1 MCGISGIIN
10 FNGITENQNE
20 DIILIN
26 QALHH
31 RGPNNEGYFNS
42 DMVNFGHQRLA
53 IIDINELANQPMTD
67 INNEIIVTF
76 NGEIFN
82 HAELRS
88 ELESKYD
95 FKTNHSDTE
104 VIIYAYKEWGIDCIQ
119 RFTGQFA
126 IALYDKT
133 IGSVFLIR
141 DRIGQKPLYYS
152 HTGDSTYFS
161 SEIKSLLTSKK
172 IKNSLNEEA
181 IYDYLTLLTTKAPKT
196 FFNQISKVE
205 SGCYIEI
212 TRDKKISHRY
222 WDVANYLKT
231 PIMDS
236 EQEAILKTEELLEKS
251 MRLRNI
257 ADIPLT
263 YAISGGLDSSLNL
276 YYAKTIGSNIDAIN
290 ISFDVDNKFNESKIA
305 EQYCSKLDV
314 PLKTIVINK
323 SDIETG
329 ISDFFKVQPDM
340 PIGDPNSILMY
351 ILAKET
357 KKNGRHILMVGEGGD
372 EIGGYP
378 KYLKTLKRNRVLK
391 SLQFILKPLIQSTS
405 FRLKSL
411 DYFFNDT
418 IIPKSQIHGF
428 TEAEKNK
435 LWRSKSK
442 PRSTYV
448 SMYETMSEVNL
459 NTNDRYLRQILNL
472 EYKIRLPEMI
482 LARIDYP
489 TMANSVEARSPL
501 C

>member
-1 MCGISGIIN
+1 MLNSEVN
-10 FNGITENQNE
+10 LNQNM
-20 DIILIN
+20 I
-26 QALHH
+26 
-31 RGPNNEGYFNS
+31 
-42 DMVNFGHQRLA
+42 
-53 IIDINELANQPMTD
+53 
-67 INNEIIVTF
+67 
-76 NGEIFN
+76 
-82 HAELRS
+82 
-88 ELESKYD
+88 

-251 MRLRNI
+251 MRPAQYCR
-257 ADIPLT
+257 
-263 YAISGGLDSSLNL
+263 YS
-276 YYAKTIGSNIDAIN
+276 SNICYKRR
-290 ISFDVDNKFNESKIA
+290 SRQQSK
-305 EQYCSKLDV
+305 
-314 PLKTIVINK
+314 
-323 SDIETG
+323 
-329 ISDFFKVQPDM
+329 
-340 PIGDPNSILMY
+340 
-351 ILAKET
+351 
-357 KKNGRHILMVGEGGD
+357 
-372 EIGGYP
+372 
-378 KYLKTLKRNRVLK
+378 
-391 SLQFILKPLIQSTS
+391 FIL
-405 FRLKSL
+405 
-411 DYFFNDT
+411 
-418 IIPKSQIHGF
+418 
-428 TEAEKNK
+428 
-435 LWRSKSK
+435 
-442 PRSTYV
+442 
-448 SMYETMSEVNL
+448 
-459 NTNDRYLRQILNL
+459 
-472 EYKIRLPEMI
+472 
-482 LARIDYP
+482 
-489 TMANSVEARSPL
+489 